1 MPVAEALRLA
11 EVLRIAG
18 GTPPAAALEAS
29 CFLDVGDPP
38 LPEPEPDI
46 PVLLATP
53 FPTKADGGGG
63 ATLLEADDGGGATIL
78 EADGGGGAAL
88 PVTPDVAPAVGS
100 GVCGAGPTMPV
111 AEALRLAEVL
121 RIAGGTPPAAALEAS
136 CFLDVGDPPLPE
148 PEPDI
153 PVLLATPFP
162 TKADGGGGATLLEA
176 DDGGGATLL
185 EADGGGGA
193 TLLEADGGGG
203 ATLFEETNG
212 KNGEGGVVVLAATLT
227 KEGTMGF
234 ETFLTA
240 EE

>member
-1 MPVAEALRLA
+1 MLVAEALRLA

-46 PVLLATP
+46 PVLLT
-53 FPTKADGGGG
+53 
-63 ATLLEADDGGGATIL
+63 
-78 EADGGGGAAL
+78 
-88 PVTPDVAPAVGS
+88 
-100 GVCGAGPTMPV
+100 
-111 AEALRLAEVL
+111 
-121 RIAGGTPPAAALEAS
+121 
-136 CFLDVGDPPLPE
+136 
-148 PEPDI
+148 
-153 PVLLATPFP
+153 TPFP

-193 TLLEADGGGG
+193 TL
-203 ATLFEETNG
+203 FEEING
-212 KNGEGGVVVLAATLT
+212 KNGIGGVVVLAATLT

>member
-1 MPVAEALRLA
+1 MTPDVAPAVGSGVCGAGPTVLVAEALRLA

-46 PVLLATP
+46 PFLLATP
-53 FPTKADGGGG
+53 FPPTKADDGGG

-100 GVCGAGPTMPV
+100 GVCGAGPTVLV

-121 RIAGGTPPAAALEAS
+121 RIAGGTR
-136 CFLDVGDPPLPE
+136 
-148 PEPDI
+148 
-153 PVLLATPFP
+153 TPFP
-162 TKADGGGGATLLEA
+162 TKADG
-176 DDGGGATLL
+176 GGGATLL

>member
-1 MPVAEALRLA
+1 MLVAEALRLA

-46 PVLLATP
+46 RVLLT
-53 FPTKADGGGG
+53 
-63 ATLLEADDGGGATIL
+63 
-78 EADGGGGAAL
+78 
-88 PVTPDVAPAVGS
+88 
-100 GVCGAGPTMPV
+100 
-111 AEALRLAEVL
+111 
-121 RIAGGTPPAAALEAS
+121 
-136 CFLDVGDPPLPE
+136 
-148 PEPDI
+148 
-153 PVLLATPFP
+153 TPFP

-203 ATLFEETNG
+203 ATLLEADGGGGATLFEEING
-212 KNGEGGVVVLAATLT
+212 KNGIGGVVVLAATLT